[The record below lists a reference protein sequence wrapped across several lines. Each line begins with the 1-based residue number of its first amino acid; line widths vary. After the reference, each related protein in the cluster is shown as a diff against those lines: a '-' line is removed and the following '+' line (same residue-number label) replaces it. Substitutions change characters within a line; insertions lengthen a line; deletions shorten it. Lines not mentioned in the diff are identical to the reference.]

1 MPVNSKL
8 TTLSLCKFM
17 LHIIVYRTGQQVS
30 LLLLQLA
37 ITLSTDNQL
46 LAATQVP
53 QIRELRL
60 TLHAISDFIYLLIYL
75 FTNFRLL
82 YMYRVVQKSH
92 TSVLVLR

>member
-1 MPVNSKL
+1 
-8 TTLSLCKFM
+8 M

-75 FTNFRLL
+75 FTNFRNVLL
-82 YMYRVVQKSH
+82 HMYRVVQKSH